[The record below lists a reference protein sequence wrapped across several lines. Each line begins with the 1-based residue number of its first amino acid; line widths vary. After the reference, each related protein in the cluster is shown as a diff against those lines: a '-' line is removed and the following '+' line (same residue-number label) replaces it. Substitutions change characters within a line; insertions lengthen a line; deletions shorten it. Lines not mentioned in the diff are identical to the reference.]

1 MAKSKRLILLH
12 PISRAKMAAD
22 TFVLEWRTFGAP
34 GKVKMRTFG
43 VGPSVF
49 KTL

>member
-22 TFVLEWRTFGAP
+22 NVIAAYRPAAP
-34 GKVKMRTFG
+34 TVDANVPLRRNLPG
-43 VGPSVF
+43 VF
-49 KTL
+49 